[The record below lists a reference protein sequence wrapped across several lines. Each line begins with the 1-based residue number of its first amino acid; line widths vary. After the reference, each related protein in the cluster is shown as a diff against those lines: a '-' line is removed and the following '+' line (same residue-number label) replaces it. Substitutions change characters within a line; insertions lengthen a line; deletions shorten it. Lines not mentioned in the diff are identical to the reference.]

1 MKLLYVDNRA
11 YGRTKRRKKKKEK
24 GRSLEEERKKTKKI
38 GEEASTAKE
47 GVRAGNR
54 ERERKKKIIK

>member
-11 YGRTKRRKKKKEK
+11 YGRTKRRKKKKKK

-38 GEEASTAKE
+38 GEEASTKE

-54 ERERKKKIIK
+54 ERERKKEIIK

>member
-38 GEEASTAKE
+38 GEEASTKE

-54 ERERKKKIIK
+54 ERERKKEIIK